1 MSSTTSALLPTIYG
15 DFEIHSFSN
24 NDLPYSPDLALVGS
38 GFDAHNLPLVR
49 LHSECLTGDV
59 LGSLRC
65 DCGQQ
70 LKMAMEKIAQ
80 EGGLLIYL
88 RQEGRGI
95 GLHNKIEAYQ
105 KQDHGFDTVEANTEL
120 GFQADL
126 RNYEKAIRIL
136 KYFNVHR
143 FRLLTNNP
151 VKFNALTDAGLIIE
165 ERIPIIAS
173 SNAHNELYLNTK
185 REKLGHIL
193 PK

>member
-24 NDLPYSPDLALVGS
+24 NDLPYSPDLALVS
-38 GFDAHNLPLVR
+38 IGFDPQKLPLIR
-49 LHSECLTGDV
+49 IHSECLTGDV

-70 LKMAMEKIAQ
+70 LEIALEKIAR

-105 KQDHGFDTVEANTEL
+105 KQDHGLDTVEANTEL
-120 GFQADL
+120 GFQPDL
-126 RNYEKAIRIL
+126 RDYEKAIRIL
-136 KYFNVHR
+136 KYFNVER

-151 VKFNALTDAGLIIE
+151 DKLNALTDAGLYIT
-165 ERIPIIAS
+165 ERIPIIVS
-173 SNAHNELYLNTK
+173 SNSHNELYLSTK